1 MWIIP
6 NLPTFHFQPTRSG
19 EFHRRRWE
27 ANESLRLALRR
38 SRREGVCE
46 MKLGWGFGQGIF
58 SANTWPPSFTF
69 TWSLSAC
76 RDRHSN
82 IHRIIHVLR
91 FPELEPEA
99 VKRRVCAGLA
109 PTLSDLTLIPRLA
122 ESSISLPR
130 CHVPPGNIHPQL

>member
-19 EFHRRRWE
+19 ELHRRRWE

-58 SANTWPPSFTF
+58 TAKRGLQVLPLPGVCQPAGTDIQIF
-69 TWSLSAC
+69 
-76 RDRHSN
+76 
-82 IHRIIHVLR
+82 IIHMLR

-99 VKRRVCAGLA
+99 AKRRICAKLA
-109 PTLSDLTLIPRLA
+109 PMLSDPTLIPRLA
-122 ESSISLPR
+122 ESSISSPR